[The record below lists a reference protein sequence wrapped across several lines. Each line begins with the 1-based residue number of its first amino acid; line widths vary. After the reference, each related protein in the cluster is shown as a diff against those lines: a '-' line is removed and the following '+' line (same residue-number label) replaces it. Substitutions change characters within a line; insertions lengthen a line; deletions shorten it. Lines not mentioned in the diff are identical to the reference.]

1 MKKTKRAKK
10 SRTWVIKQHRDQF
23 FKKAKVLGYKS
34 RAAFKLIELNKKF
47 NFIKKNSNLLDVGS
61 APGGWSQV
69 ASKIITNGKILAVD
83 ITPMEKIDNV
93 IFLNNNFLEEKT
105 QENILKIFE
114 TKIDVVISDMAENTT
129 GNKSVDSIR
138 TNNLCSEVISFSLKI
153 LNSKGTLI
161 CKLFMGEDFLEV
173 KNKAKSN
180 FKKVDFFKPE
190 SSRNESKETYIICSA
205 LKTLMKSK
213 LCMFL
218 LIHFYLI
225 QV

>member
-47 NFIKKNSNLLDVGS
+47 NFIKKNSNLLDIGS
-61 APGGWSQV
+61 TPGGWSQV
-69 ASKIITNGKILAVD
+69 ASKIITNGKLLAVD
-83 ITPMEKIDNV
+83 ITPMEKLENV
-93 IFLNNNFLEEKT
+93 VFLNNDFLEEKT
-105 QENILKIFE
+105 QKKILDIFK

-138 TNNLCSEVISFSLKI
+138 TNNLCSEVINFSLKT
-153 LNSKGTLI
+153 LAQKGTLI

-173 KNKAKSN
+173 KNLAKNN

-190 SSRNESKETYIICSA
+190 SSRSESKETYIICSS
-205 LKTLMKSK
+205 LKP
-213 LCMFL
+213 F
-218 LIHFYLI
+218 
-225 QV
+225 